1 MSAEKSRKK
10 EGYNSLE
17 EAHVSQRYPKIAK
30 FCFVLPV
37 EEEDV
42 KGMYSILSLLLHS
55 DQKIRSLIISPADFK
70 EALGV

>member
-1 MSAEKSRKK
+1 VQKNRERKK
-10 EGYNSLE
+10 AITVWRRLMYP
-17 EAHVSQRYPKIAK
+17 QRYPKIAK

>member
-1 MSAEKSRKK
+1 M
-10 EGYNSLE
+10 YP
-17 EAHVSQRYPKIAK
+17 QRYPKIAK